1 MLDTVVGMYVNKHYT
16 DSALKELM
24 VFGGKKSHEQNEY
37 NVVSTMIEG
46 CPGCYRNAEGR
57 GLPLADGW
65 NEQQFPA
72 GEGSTPQPE

>member
-1 MLDTVVGMYVNKHYT
+1 MNKHYT

-24 VFGGKKSHEQNEY
+24 VSGGEKSHEQNEY
-37 NVVSTMIEG
+37 NVVSTVIER
-46 CPGCYRNAEGR
+46 CPGCYRNTEGR
-57 GLPLADGW
+57 GLPFGGGW